1 MHVASTTLRQP
12 GWQCSTM
19 ALGRPGGQLQGP
31 ALCRSLLPI
40 TRNLVKAGRLKSA
53 GWILLSFLW
62 VSFVW
67 GCMMIGAVFEG
78 FTVYVYIYKYILAHI
93 YYSAYIYIYHL
104 KGLFNN
110 GVSHLYFAMYF
121 VHVGEFEVHDATGR
135 WSFWN
140 QRSSRNPT
148 VFCTWFLFWYG
159 EQQKVV
165 KR

>member
-1 MHVASTTLRQP
+1 MHVASTTLREP

-93 YYSAYIYIYHL
+93 YYSAYIYITLRASSIMVFLTCILRCILFMLVSL
-104 KGLFNN
+104 KFMMRLEDGPSEIRGAQEILLFFVLGSCFGMANN
-110 GVSHLYFAMYF
+110 
-121 VHVGEFEVHDATGR
+121 
-135 WSFWN
+135 
-140 QRSSRNPT
+140 
-148 VFCTWFLFWYG
+148 
-159 EQQKVV
+159 K
-165 KR
+165 K